1 MSAPRNHYANRQ
13 AGSGL
18 RGLANVVRAAGILL
32 LLLAA
37 SRASSIQAQGLDPTV
52 LLKPDATD
60 TWPTYN
66 GDYSGKRYSTLDQ
79 INAGNVNQ
87 LTLAWIYRTHGQAI
101 KATSLEVNN
110 ILYFTV
116 PDNIYAID
124 ARYGQPIWHFER
136 KVAGEHIGHR
146 GVAMYKDR
154 STSRHRTRICFA

>member
-1 MSAPRNHYANRQ
+1 MSAPRNHYESASRSVC
-13 AGSGL
+13 AGSPT
-18 RGLANVVRAAGILL
+18 VRAAGILL

-37 SRASSIQAQGLDPTV
+37 SRASSIRAGARSNRM
-52 LLKPDATD
+52 LKPDATD

-101 KATSLEVNN
+101 KATSLEVNG

-124 ARYGQPIWHFER
+124 ARYGHPSGISSAKSPAITSAIAASR
-136 KVAGEHIGHR
+136 CTKIG
-146 GVAMYKDR
+146 
-154 STSRHRTRICFA
+154 STSRHPTRICFA